1 MKEGNLRERILKE
14 TEKFPGKTAVLY
26 KEYGKGG
33 SLIDINGEVPVVSAS
48 TIKVPVMMA
57 LFWKMQ
63 EEKRSLQEKIPV
75 PEEEILP
82 DSKVFEYGAR
92 MASLYELTVW
102 TIVNSDNTATNVL
115 ISWLGMDWL
124 NEFFRKLGLSH
135 TRLERKMLDF
145 QAVKDGKN
153 NYISPGDFCR
163 CMELLKSREQ
173 ENFYA
178 SLALSV
184 MRRNRDPEALCR
196 YLYEDVKAVHK
207 TGGLDGIE
215 HDAGLIEI
223 ENEWYFLG
231 VFVSEFE
238 ESDKMSQEAQKLIGR
253 ISRMV
258 FDSREGRPE
267 Y

>member
-1 MKEGNLRERILKE
+1 MQNGNLKEQILKE

-26 KEYGKGG
+26 KEYGNPER
-33 SLIDINGEVPVVSAS
+33 DINIKGDVPVVSAS

-57 LFWKMQ
+57 LFWKVQ
-63 EEKRSLQEKIPV
+63 EEKRSLQEEIPV
-75 PEEEILP
+75 REEEILE
-82 DSKVFEYGAR
+82 DSKVFEYGGR

-102 TIVNSDNTATNVL
+102 MIVNSDNTATNVL

-124 NEFFRKLGLSH
+124 NRFFQKMGLKH

-145 QAVKDGKN
+145 EAVKEGKN
-153 NYISPGDFCR
+153 NYISPADFCR
-163 CMELLKSREQ
+163 CMELLKSREK
-173 ENFYA
+173 EDFYA

-184 MRRNRDPEALCR
+184 LIRNRDGEALCR
-196 YLYEDVKAVHK
+196 YLYEDVSVAHK

-215 HDAGLIEI
+215 HDAGLIER
-223 ENEWYFLG
+223 EGDSYFLG

-258 FDSREGRPE
+258 FESRPE
-267 Y
+267 RPQF